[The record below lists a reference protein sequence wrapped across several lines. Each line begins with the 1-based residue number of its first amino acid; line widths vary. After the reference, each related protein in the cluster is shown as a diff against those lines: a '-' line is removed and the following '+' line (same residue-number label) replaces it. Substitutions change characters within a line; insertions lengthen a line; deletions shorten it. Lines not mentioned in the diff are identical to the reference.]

1 MNHITKREDEAWRL
15 IAAPLPKASKASGK
29 AKKRT
34 VQHATPDVLARH
46 TERLAA
52 EAVAEFIALLG
63 RLMSG
68 KERRPRGDGGWHHM
82 SDRRIEAAH
91 WAADQHEKALARA

>member
-1 MNHITKREDEAWRL
+1 MTHITKREDEAWAL
-15 IAAPLPKASKASGK
+15 IAAPLPKTSKAPGK
-29 AKKRT
+29 KKRT
-34 VQHATPDVLARH
+34 VQHAPPDVLRRH
-46 TERLAA
+46 EERCAA
-52 EAVAEFIALLG
+52 VAVAEFIALLG

-91 WAADQHEKALARA
+91 WAVDQHEKALARA